1 MTDVSLIRILT
12 VGGYFKEPTHPE
24 NYDYRNSWNLI
35 KITIITIIPKSGQG
49 KIYNEAGKNTS

>member
-24 NYDYRNSWNLI
+24 NYDYRNS
-35 KITIITIIPKSGQG
+35 
-49 KIYNEAGKNTS
+49 